1 MSDLAPPAAP
11 GGSGVAAAVVP
22 GATPEQHATV
32 RPGIELCYQTF
43 GDPSARPLLLVMGLG
58 GPMTW
63 WPLALCRQLVEEG
76 FYVVRFDNRD
86 TGRSTKL
93 RQHRVTQRDLVR
105 AFLRRRVAVPYS
117 LHDMSEDA
125 VALLDHL
132 GLPAAHVA
140 GVSMGGMIAQLMTIE
155 HPDRVLSL
163 TSIMSTTGARR
174 SGHQDPLL
182 LPHLLKRQG
191 RGREEYIDGAVA
203 FGRLIGSPSYRRR
216 DEDARERAG
225 ETYDRGICLSGT
237 MRQMLAVV
245 TQRDRTTALRD
256 VTVPV
261 TVLHGLSDRMVHVS
275 GGRATAA
282 AVPGAELVLVDGMGH
297 DLPEGL
303 FPRFVAAI
311 RRSAERAEAPPAQ
324 PSGVSRGR

>member
-1 MSDLAPPAAP
+1 MSDLAPSPSP
-11 GGSGVAAAVVP
+11 GGSGGAADTVP
-22 GATPEQHATV
+22 GATPEQVAPV

-63 WPLALCRQLVEEG
+63 WPVELCRQLVAEG

-93 RQHRVTQRDLVR
+93 REHRVTQRDLVR
-105 AFLRRRVAVPYS
+105 AFLGRRVTVPYS
-117 LHDMSEDA
+117 LRDLADDA

-140 GVSMGGMIAQLMTIE
+140 GVSMGGMVAQAMTIE

-174 SGHQDPLL
+174 TGYQDPLL
-182 LPHLLKRQG
+182 LPQLVKRQG
-191 RGREEYIDGAVA
+191 RNREQYVEASVA
-203 FGRLIGSPSYRRR
+203 FGRLIGSPSYRGS
-216 DEDARERAG
+216 DEAARERAR

-237 MRQMLAVV
+237 MRQMLAIV
-245 TQRDRTTALRD
+245 TQRDRTTALRQ
-256 VTVPV
+256 VRVPV
-261 TVLHGLSDRMVHVS
+261 TVVHGLSDRMVHVS

-297 DLPEGL
+297 DLPERL
-303 FPRFVAAI
+303 FPSLVAAI
-311 RRSAERAEAPPAQ
+311 RRSADRAEED
-324 PSGVSRGR
+324 GDR

>member
-1 MSDLAPPAAP
+1 MSDLAPSPSP
-11 GGSGVAAAVVP
+11 GGASDARVVP
-22 GATPEQHATV
+22 GATPEQVALV

-58 GPMTW
+58 APLTW
-63 WPLALCRQLVEEG
+63 WPVELCRQLVDEG

-86 TGRSTKL
+86 SGRSTKL
-93 RQHRVTQRDLVR
+93 RHHRVTQRDLVR
-105 AFLRRRVAVPYS
+105 AFVGRRVTVPYS
-117 LHDMSEDA
+117 LRDMAADA

-132 GLPAAHVA
+132 RLPAAHVA
-140 GVSMGGMIAQLMTIE
+140 GVSMGGMIAQTMTIE

-174 SGHQDPLL
+174 TGYQDPLL
-182 LPHLLKRQG
+182 LPQLLKRQG
-191 RGREEYIDGAVA
+191 RNREEYVEASVA
-203 FGRLIGSPSYRRR
+203 FGTLIGSPSYRGT
-216 DEDARERAG
+216 EEAARARAR

-237 MRQMLAVV
+237 MRQMLAIV
-245 TQRDRTTALRD
+245 TQRDRTSALQQ

-261 TVLHGLSDRMVHVS
+261 TVVHGLSDRMVHVS

-282 AVPGAELVLVDGMGH
+282 AVPDAELVLVDGMGH

-303 FPRFVAAI
+303 FPTLVGAI
-311 RRSAERAEAPPAQ
+311 RRSADRAEAH
-324 PSGVSRGR
+324 GDR